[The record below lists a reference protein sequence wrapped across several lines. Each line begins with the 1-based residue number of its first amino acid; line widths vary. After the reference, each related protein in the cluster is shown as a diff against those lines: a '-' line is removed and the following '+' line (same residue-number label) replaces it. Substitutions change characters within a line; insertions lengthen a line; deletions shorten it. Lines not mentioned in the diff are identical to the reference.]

1 MAKRAPAAAPGEGA
15 AAGWE
20 APYLYACVFLSGASI
35 LVLEIAAG
43 RVLAPHFG
51 NTLFTWTSMIGI
63 ILAALSLGYSVGG
76 RLADRSPSSRTFYL
90 ILLLGAALVALVPV
104 LRALLM
110 PALEKG
116 LSLRSGPIAG
126 GVLLFAAP
134 SFVLA
139 ALTPYAVKLQAR
151 DERLIGTVTGNLFTW
166 STVGSIAGTFA
177 TGFVFIPAFGLNS
190 IFLATSVALAL
201 AGAGGLWVVRGS
213 GTAAE
218 RKAARAAAL
227 LAAVCL
233 AAGAAWA
240 GRPPGR
246 SPETVHFRENMY
258 HTLRIQKWENQGR
271 QILELFLD
279 SQPEAAMVVG
289 DDRALHFRYSRFLA
303 LGSAALPGMR
313 SAFFLGGG
321 GFTMPKALHLA
332 QPGAE
337 ITVAELDPDVV
348 AAGRKFF
355 HLDRY
360 PRIRVETGDGRRA
373 LRGSGR
379 QWDFIVGDAY
389 RGLRNIPPHL
399 VTREFFGEVR
409 ARLAPGGAFLMNLI
423 AHRAGPGGV
432 LYASVYR
439 TLASVFPDVWV
450 FSTDPALPEAAQNVL
465 FFAFRDRGE
474 GRFRAVMEKLGA
486 DPRLAFIAGSRVAA
500 PLPGAYGPILTDDY
514 NPVEYLVAQGF

>member
-1 MAKRAPAAAPGEGA
+1 MPSR
-15 AAGWE
+15 
-20 APYLYACVFLSGASI
+20 
-35 LVLEIAAG
+35 
-43 RVLAPHFG
+43 
-51 NTLFTWTSMIGI
+51 T
-63 ILAALSLGYSVGG
+63 
-76 RLADRSPSSRTFYL
+76 RLDRS
-90 ILLLGAALVALVPV
+90 AA
-104 LRALLM
+104 
-110 PALEKG
+110 
-116 LSLRSGPIAG
+116 S
-126 GVLLFAAP
+126 
-134 SFVLA
+134 
-139 ALTPYAVKLQAR
+139 
-151 DERLIGTVTGNLFTW
+151 D
-166 STVGSIAGTFA
+166 
-177 TGFVFIPAFGLNS
+177 
-190 IFLATSVALAL
+190 TS
-201 AGAGGLWVVRGS
+201 
-213 GTAAE
+213 
-218 RKAARAAAL
+218 
-227 LAAVCL
+227 
-233 AAGAAWA
+233 
-240 GRPPGR
+240 RPPGR
-246 SPETVHFRENMY
+246 NAETVHFRENMY

-360 PRIRVETGDGRRA
+360 PKIRVETGDGRRA

-465 FFAFRDRGE
+465 FFAFRDREE
-474 GRFRAVMEKLGA
+474 GRFRAVLEKLGA
-486 DPRLAFIAGSRVAA
+486 DPRLAFIAGSQVAA
-500 PLPGAYGPILTDDY
+500 PLPSTYGPILTDDY